1 MSKPIDIDRDNSN
14 NDNNTSKPNTELIY
28 NYTEALIK
36 AQNES
41 LNRLDAK
48 LGGLLAFTG
57 VLVKI
62 AADLPGRTAL
72 QRVTGLICYTCVLL
86 KVLTLVFLALAALKL
101 CIGITA
107 KLRGKVVSPQALM
120 RDEWY
125 FSDQETCQC
134 YIINT
139 WIETE
144 QEYEQVGFEK
154 SKNLTQAIWL
164 ISSSIVTLIISAVFT
179 TMFEN

>member
-1 MSKPIDIDRDNSN
+1 MSEPIDIDRDNF
-14 NDNNTSKPNTELIY
+14 NDNDNTSKPNTELIY

-41 LNRLDAK
+41 LNRLDTK

-72 QRVTGLICYTCVLL
+72 QGITGLICYSCILL

-107 KLRGKVVSPQALM
+107 KLREKVVSPQALM

-125 FSDQETCQC
+125 FADQENCKC

-139 WIETE
+139 WIKTE
-144 QEYEQVGFEK
+144 QE
-154 SKNLTQAIWL
+154 
-164 ISSSIVTLIISAVFT
+164 
-179 TMFEN
+179 